1 MINDCR
7 LYKTVRIE
15 GTNTDVVIYNKM
27 VTKIK
32 INTSPGWSMIKFY
45 LIEGKVTEKV
55 ATHSPLLAFALFT
68 PIILFI
74 AE

>member
-15 GTNTDVVIYNKM
+15 GTNTDAVIYNKI

-32 INTSPGWSMIKFY
+32 INTSPEWSLIKVY
-45 LIEGKVTEKV
+45 LIEGKVTEEV
-55 ATHSPLLAFALFT
+55 AIHSPLLAFALIT